1 MAYIA
6 KTFVDMPCHN
16 FPTSGKNRFSSPSS
30 SPQNTGLLS
39 WKMKDALEKSMLLL
53 SVLVVV
59 RASRAYN
66 IKTIRLSKIALLTSG
81 SPLCTV
87 LTILML
93 LLVLHLKPI
102 NFTSM
107 SAYGDEPAGSL
118 PIVINEVEIS
128 ASSDQT
134 ELQWI
139 ELLNTGEA
147 TVSVSNLNLNV
158 IAGSR
163 DSGNTT
169 QIWLKSDYYE
179 DDADSFTLAAGD
191 HNVVNIPTLLRLF
204 DTRLI
209 TLQLFQD
216 QVLLDEV
223 EWINDNFADGRTWQ
237 RFPDGQDTEH
247 FEDWIFADA
256 SKGENN
262 GNMGQ
267 VIAECY
273 LDPLCM
279 NIDIPMH
286 KPELIDI
293 NGTTFSI
300 DTFSTSSIT
309 NLNLDQNQ
317 KKISVKLSESRRDS
331 SLSFIHLIIPKAL
344 LNGVFLVNIDNE
356 TSQQSF
362 FTMDNNTHSRLVIEY
377 QPGDRTIEILG
388 ANIIPEFNS
397 SAFVLMAQ
405 GGITS
410 VLLVLFIVR
419 RERMLNRAAGQNN
432 VNGEF

>member
-1 MAYIA
+1 
-6 KTFVDMPCHN
+6 MPCHN

-53 SVLVVV
+53 SVLAMV

-81 SPLCTV
+81 SPFCTVV
-87 LTILML
+87 LTILVL

-102 NFTSM
+102 YFTSM

-158 IAGSR
+158 IAGNR

-191 HNVVNIPTLLRLF
+191 HNVVNIPTFLKLF

-237 RFPDGQDTEH
+237 RFPDGRDSGH

-279 NIDIPMH
+279 NINIPMH

-356 TSQQSF
+356 ASQQSF
-362 FTMDNNTHSRLVIEY
+362 FITDNDTHSRLVIEY

-419 RERMLNRAAGQNN
+419 RGRMLNRAASKNN
-432 VNGEF
+432 VTGEF

>member
-1 MAYIA
+1 
-6 KTFVDMPCHN
+6 MPCHN

-53 SVLVVV
+53 SVLAMV

-81 SPLCTV
+81 SPFCTVV
-87 LTILML
+87 LTILVL

-191 HNVVNIPTLLRLF
+191 HNVVNIPTFLKLF

-216 QVLLDEV
+216 QVLLDE
-223 EWINDNFADGRTWQ
+223 WINDNFADGRTWQ
-237 RFPDGQDTEH
+237 RFPDGRDSGH

-344 LNGVFLVNIDNE
+344 WNGVFLVNIDNE
-356 TSQQSF
+356 ASQQSF
-362 FTMDNNTHSRLVIEY
+362 FITDNDTHSRLVIEY

-419 RERMLNRAAGQNN
+419 RGRMLNRAASKNN
-432 VNGEF
+432 VTGEF

>member
-1 MAYIA
+1 
-6 KTFVDMPCHN
+6 
-16 FPTSGKNRFSSPSS
+16 
-30 SPQNTGLLS
+30 
-39 WKMKDALEKSMLLL
+39 MKDSLEKSMLLL
-53 SVLVVV
+53 SVIVVI
-59 RASRAYN
+59 RTSRAYN
-66 IKTIRLSKIALLTSG
+66 IKTIRLSNIALLRSG

-87 LTILML
+87 LTVLVL
-93 LLVLHLKPI
+93 LLVLHLEPI

-118 PIVINEVEIS
+118 PIIINEVEIS
-128 ASSDQT
+128 ASSDQN

-139 ELLNTGEA
+139 ELLNTGES
-147 TVSVSNLNLNV
+147 TVSVSKLNLNV

-163 DSGNTT
+163 DSDNTT
-169 QIWLKSDYYE
+169 QIWLKSDDYE
-179 DDADSFTLAAGD
+179 DDADSFTLAADD
-191 HNVVNIPTLLRLF
+191 HNVVNIPTLLGLF

-223 EWINDNFADGRTWQ
+223 EWINDNVADGRTWQ
-237 RFPDGQDTEH
+237 RFPDGRDSEH

-256 SKGENN
+256 SKGKNN

-279 NIDIPMH
+279 NFDIPMH
-286 KPELIDI
+286 KPELIDL

-300 DTFSTSSIT
+300 DTFSTSSIS
-309 NLNLDQNQ
+309 NLNLDPNQ

-344 LNGVFLVNIDNE
+344 LNSVFLVNIDNE
-356 TSQQSF
+356 ASQQSF
-362 FTMDNNTHSRLVIEY
+362 FTVDNDTHSRLVIEY

-388 ANIIPEFNS
+388 ANVIPEFNN
-397 SAFVLMAQ
+397 SALVLIAQ

-410 VLLVLFIVR
+410 VLLVLFVVR
-419 RERMLNRAAGQNN
+419 RERILGRAAGQKN
-432 VNGEF
+432 VTGKF